1 MAYYREI
8 RPPGTPREVTLRHGR
23 LRVTLAVDLD
33 GAEARARIVKVTTTD
48 GEVVLEPLESEY
60 VTELAH
66 RAIEEAK
73 RLVAAERSDMR

>member
-1 MAYYREI
+1 MTY
-8 RPPGTPREVTLRHGR
+8 TPESLPMPSREVTLRHGR

-33 GAEARARIVKVTTTD
+33 GAEARARIAKVTTTAGD
-48 GEVVLEPLESEY
+48 VVVEPLESED

-73 RLVAAERSDMR
+73 RLVAAERSEGR